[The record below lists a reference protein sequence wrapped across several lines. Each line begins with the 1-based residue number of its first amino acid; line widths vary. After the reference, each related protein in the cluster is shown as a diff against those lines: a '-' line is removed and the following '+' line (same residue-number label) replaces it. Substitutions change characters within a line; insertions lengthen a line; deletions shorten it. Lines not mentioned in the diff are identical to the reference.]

1 MNHWTDEFVSRCLKG
16 VPEGDYRTRTAK
28 ELQDHLLTLERSLEE
43 AGYAPEE
50 ARALAQSRMGD
61 PAELARR
68 YALEWRRRMR
78 PCRLFAYGTLL
89 FGLCVC
95 AAGYLYAINTRNFG
109 KIYVATWGEVASVVV
124 MTMALSTVFAS
135 HTTWKWT
142 WTVPRWSSMTFAVI
156 QYPPLFCWLIYFWDA
171 FEFSGVM
178 VPGWAG
184 FSVHLLFFLW
194 ALANYELA
202 TRLQRGRTPLRTVSN

>member
-1 MNHWTDEFVSRCLKG
+1 MNLWTDEFVSRCLKG

-50 ARALAQSRMGD
+50 ARTLAQSRMGD

-68 YALEWRRRMR
+68 YAREWKRRMR
-78 PCRLFAYGTLL
+78 PYRLFAYGTLL

-95 AAGYLYAINTRNFG
+95 VVGYLYAINTSNFG
-109 KIYVATWGEVASVVV
+109 KLWVRDWGVVAGIVV

-135 HTTWKWT
+135 HTTWKWM
-142 WTVPRWSSMTFAVI
+142 WTVPRWSSLVFAVI
-156 QYPPLFCWLIYFWDA
+156 QGPPLFWWLVYIWTA

-178 VPGWAG
+178 VPGWVG
-184 FSVHLLFFLW
+184 FSVHFLFFRW
-194 ALANYELA
+194 ALANYKIVS
-202 TRLQRGRTPLRTVSN
+202 RLQRGRTTLGTASN

>member
-16 VPEGDYRTRTAK
+16 VPEGDYRARTAK

-68 YALEWRRRMR
+68 YVREWKRRMR
-78 PCRLFAYGTLL
+78 PYRLFAYGTLL

-95 AAGYLYAINTRNFG
+95 AVGYLYAINTRNFG
-109 KIYVATWGEVASVVV
+109 KTWVATWGEVAGIVV
-124 MTMALSTVFAS
+124 MTMALSIVCAS
-135 HTTWKWT
+135 HTVWKWP
-142 WTVPRWSSMTFAVI
+142 WTVTRWSGLIFAAI
-156 QYPPLFCWLIYFWDA
+156 QQPPIFCWLFYFGDA
-171 FEFSGVM
+171 FEMSGVM

-184 FSVHLLFFLW
+184 FSIHTLFFLW
-194 ALANYELA
+194 GLVNYELA
-202 TRLQRGRTPLRTVSN
+202 SRLQRGRTTLGTASN

>member
-16 VPEGDYRTRTAK
+16 VPEGDYRARTAK

-50 ARALAQSRMGD
+50 ARVLAQSHMGD

-68 YALEWRRRMR
+68 YVREWKRRMW
-78 PCRLFAYGTLL
+78 PYRLFAHGTLL

-95 AAGYLYAINTRNFG
+95 VVGYLYAINTRNFG
-109 KIYVATWGEVASVVV
+109 KIWVATWGEVASIVV
-124 MTMALSTVFAS
+124 MIMALSMVCAS
-135 HTTWKWT
+135 HTAWKWT

-156 QYPPLFCWLIYFWDA
+156 QGPPLFCWLIYIWDA

-178 VPGWAG
+178 VPGWMG

-202 TRLQRGRTPLRTVSN
+202 TRLQRGSTTLGTASN

>member
-1 MNHWTDEFVSRCLKG
+1 MNNWTNDFVSRCLKG

-50 ARALAQSRMGD
+50 ARTVAQSRMGD
-61 PAELARR
+61 PAELSRR
-68 YALEWRRRMR
+68 YVREWKCRMR
-78 PCRLFAYGTLL
+78 PHRLFAYGTLL

-95 AAGYLYAINTRNFG
+95 AVGYLYAINTRNFG
-109 KIYVATWGEVASVVV
+109 KMWVADWGVVASIVV
-124 MTMALSTVFAS
+124 MIMALSAVCAS
-135 HTTWKWT
+135 HTVWT
-142 WTVPRWSSMTFAVI
+142 WPRTVTRWSSQLFAVI
-156 QYPPLFCWLIYFWDA
+156 QMPPIFCWLLYFGDA

-194 ALANYELA
+194 ALANYALDSRFRFGSA
-202 TRLQRGRTPLRTVSN
+202 KLGTT